1 MKALHSDALIGLAM
15 LVFSIIFYSLSAQ
28 MPYDPAI
35 FPKLILTTLIVFSLF
50 IIWSGIA
57 KTRAAKKQGI
67 KHRPIFEHIRGPII
81 TFIALCLY
89 IALINTLGFFTASS
103 IIAIFF
109 MFYFGVRSY
118 IQVMLVL
125 LIMNTFIYLLFV
137 WQLRIALPTG
147 LLL

>member
-15 LVFSIIFYSLSAQ
+15 LVFSILFYSLSAQ
-28 MPYDPAI
+28 MPSDPAV
-35 FPKLILTTLIVFSLF
+35 FPKLILTTLILFSLF
-50 IIWSGIA
+50 ITWSGA
-57 KTRAAKKQGI
+57 SKTWAAKKQGV
-67 KHRPIFEHIRGPII
+67 KHTPIFEHIRGPLV

-89 IALINTLGFFTASS
+89 IAFINILGFFAASS
-103 IIAIFF
+103 IVAIFF
-109 MFYFGVRSY
+109 MIYFGVRSY
-118 IQVMLVL
+118 VQVMLVL

>member
-1 MKALHSDALIGLAM
+1 MKTLHSDMLIGLAM
-15 LVFSIIFYSLSAQ
+15 FIFSIIFLILSAQ
-28 MPYDPAI
+28 MPSDPAL
-35 FPKLILTTLIVFSLF
+35 FPKLILTILIIFSIL
-50 IIWSGIA
+50 IIWSGVA
-57 KTRAAKKQGI
+57 KTWAAEKQGV
-67 KHRPIFEHIRGPII
+67 KHTPIFKHTRGPLV

-89 IALINTLGFFTASS
+89 IALINILGFFAASS

-109 MFYFGVRSY
+109 MIYFGVRSY

-125 LIMNTFIYLLFV
+125 IIMNTFIYLLFV